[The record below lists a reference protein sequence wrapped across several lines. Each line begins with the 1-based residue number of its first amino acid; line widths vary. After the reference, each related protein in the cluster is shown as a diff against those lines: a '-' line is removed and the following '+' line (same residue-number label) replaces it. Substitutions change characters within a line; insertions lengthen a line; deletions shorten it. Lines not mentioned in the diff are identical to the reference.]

1 MTCKIEKSQ
10 LNGEIVC
17 PPSKSYTHRA
27 VFLAALSDGKSIVK
41 DALYS
46 SDTRATIDACKTF
59 GVDVHE
65 SGDIISI
72 DNSIDLEG
80 KGGIIDVVNSGTTIR
95 IATAIAAISPNKTI
109 LSGDSSIKKRPMKP
123 LLDSLEALGAKCISD
138 DGKPP
143 ITVSGTIKGGEVKI
157 MGDISSQFI
166 SALLIIAPRL
176 QTGLELSIEGN
187 IVSKP
192 YIDSTIASMEK
203 FGVEV
208 KTIEK
213 YKKYKIEHQTYKPT
227 EFSVPSDFSNLALL
241 LSATVLVGNDVSI
254 KISMGDLPQGD
265 ELFIDI
271 LEKMGV
277 IVTLQNNIIS
287 IKTPAKLD
295 GGKFDLGNTP
305 DLLPP
310 LAILVLKSQNPIW
323 IYNVAHA
330 RFKETDRIK
339 IIAREIKKIGVR
351 VEEKDDGIILYPP
364 ENVTSA
370 PLDSENDHRLFMAFC
385 ICGMYIGGCEITNPE
400 SVEVS
405 YPNFISDLTKIGG
418 NIFQT

>member
-17 PPSKSYTHRA
+17 PASKSYTHRA
-27 VFLAALSDGKSIVK
+27 IFLAALSDGKSIVK

-72 DNSIDLEG
+72 DNSINLEG
-80 KGGIIDVVNSGTTIR
+80 EGGIIDVVNSGTTIR

-109 LSGDSSIKKRPMKP
+109 LSGDSSIKKRPMRP
-123 LLDSLEALGAKCISD
+123 LLDSLESLGAKCISD

-143 ITVSGTIKGGEVKI
+143 ITVSGTIKGGEVEI
-157 MGDISSQFI
+157 IGDVSSQFI

-176 QTGLELSIEGN
+176 QNGLELNIEGN

-208 KTIEK
+208 ETIEK

-287 IKTPAKLD
+287 LKTPAKLD

-310 LAILVLKSQNPIW
+310 LAILILKSQNPIW

-339 IIAREIKKIGVR
+339 IIAREIKKIGIR

-364 ENVTSA
+364 ENITSA
-370 PLDSENDHRLFMAFC
+370 QLDSENDHRLFMAFC
-385 ICGMYIGGCEITNPE
+385 ICGMYIGGCEVTNPE

-405 YPNFISDLTKIGG
+405 YPNFISDLSKIGG

>member
-1 MTCKIEKSQ
+1 MNCKIEKSQ
-10 LNGEIVC
+10 LNGDIQC

-27 VFLAALSDGKSIVK
+27 IFLAALSDGKSIVK
-41 DALYS
+41 NALYS
-46 SDTRATIDACKTF
+46 SDTKATIDACKTF

-65 SGDIISI
+65 SGDVISI
-72 DNSIDLEG
+72 DNSIDLDG
-80 KGGIIDVVNSGTTIR
+80 TGGIIDVVNSGTTIR

-123 LLDSLEALGAKCISD
+123 LLDSLESLGAKCLST

-143 ITVSGTIKGGEVKI
+143 ITVSGRIKGGKVKI
-157 MGDISSQFI
+157 VGNISSQFI
-166 SALLIIAPRL
+166 SALLIIGPRL
-176 QTGLELSIEGN
+176 ENGLELDIEGN

-208 KTIEK
+208 EVVEK
-213 YKKYKIEHQTYKPT
+213 YRKYKIKHQIYKPT
-227 EFSVPSDFSNLALL
+227 EFTVPSDFSNLSLILA
-241 LSATVLVGNDVSI
+241 ADVLVGNNVSI
-254 KISMGDLPQGD
+254 KISMGDMPQGD

-277 IVTLQNNIIS
+277 TIKLQNDTITLKS
-287 IKTPAKLD
+287 PVKLD
-295 GGKFDLGNTP
+295 GGKFDLSNTP

-339 IIAREIKKIGVR
+339 IIAREIKKLGVR
-351 VEEKDDGIILYPP
+351 VEEKEDGLILYPA
-364 ENVTSA
+364 ENITNA
-370 PLDSENDHRLFMAFC
+370 ELEAENDHRLFMAFC
-385 ICGMYIGGCEITNPE
+385 ICGMYIGGCTVTDSE
-400 SVEVS
+400 SADVS
-405 YPNFISDLTKIGG
+405 YPNFISDITKIGG
-418 NIFQT
+418 NINLV

>member
-17 PPSKSYTHRA
+17 PSSKSYTHRA
-27 VFLAALSDGKSIVK
+27 IFLAALSDGKSIVK
-41 DALYS
+41 EALYS
-46 SDTRATIDACKTF
+46 ADTRATIDACKTF

-72 DNSIDLEG
+72 DNSINLEG
-80 KGGIIDVVNSGTTIR
+80 EGGIIDVVNSGTTIR

-123 LLDSLEALGAKCISD
+123 LLDSLESLGAKCISD

-157 MGDISSQFI
+157 MGDVSSQFV

-176 QTGLELSIEGN
+176 QNGLELNIEGN

-208 KTIEK
+208 ETIEK

-241 LSATVLVGNDVSI
+241 LSATVLIGNDVSI

-287 IKTPAKLD
+287 LKTPAKLD

-364 ENVTSA
+364 ENIISA
-370 PLDSENDHRLFMAFC
+370 QLNSENDHRLFMAFC
-385 ICGMYIGGCEITNPE
+385 ICGLYIGGCEVTNPE

>member
-1 MTCKIEKSQ
+1 MNCKIEKSQ
-10 LNGEIVC
+10 LNGEIIC

-27 VFLAALSDGKSIVK
+27 IFLAALSDGKSIVK
-41 DALYS
+41 NSLYS

-65 SGDIISI
+65 SGDVISI
-72 DNSIDLEG
+72 DNSINLEG
-80 KGGIIDVVNSGTTIR
+80 QGGIIDVVNSGTTIR

-123 LLDSLEALGAKCISD
+123 LLDSLESLGANCISD

-143 ITVSGTIKGGEVKI
+143 ITVSGRIRGGEVKI
-157 MGDISSQFI
+157 MGDVSSQFI

-176 QTGLELSIEGN
+176 QNGLEINIEGN

-203 FGVEV
+203 FGVELV
-208 KTIEK
+208 TEEK
-213 YKKYKIEHQTYKPT
+213 YKKYKIKPQVYKPT

-241 LSATVLVGNDVSI
+241 LAAIVLVGNNVSI
-254 KISMGDLPQGD
+254 RISMGDLPQGD

-277 IVTLQNNIIS
+277 IVTLQNNMITV
-287 IKTPAKLD
+287 KTPVKLD

-339 IIAREIKKIGVR
+339 IISREIKKIGVR

-364 ENVTSA
+364 ENIKSA
-370 PLDSENDHRLFMAFC
+370 KLESENDHRLFMAFC
-385 ICGMYIGGCEITNPE
+385 ICGMYIGGCEVSNPE

-405 YPNFISDLTKIGG
+405 YPNFISDITKIGG
-418 NIFQT
+418 KIIQT

>member
-17 PPSKSYTHRA
+17 PASKSYTHRA
-27 VFLAALSDGKSIVK
+27 IFLAALSDGKSIVK
-41 DALYS
+41 EALYS
-46 SDTRATIDACKTF
+46 ADTRATIDACKTF

-72 DNSIDLEG
+72 DNSINLEG
-80 KGGIIDVVNSGTTIR
+80 EGGIIDVVNSGTTIR

-109 LSGDSSIKKRPMKP
+109 LSGDSSIKKRPMRP
-123 LLDSLEALGAKCISD
+123 LLDSLESLGAKCISD

-143 ITVSGTIKGGEVKI
+143 ITVSGTIKGGEVEI
-157 MGDISSQFI
+157 IGDVSSQFI

-176 QTGLELSIEGN
+176 QNGLELNIEGN

-208 KTIEK
+208 ETIEK

-227 EFSVPSDFSNLALL
+227 EFSIPSDFSNLALL

-287 IKTPAKLD
+287 LKTPAKLD

-364 ENVTSA
+364 ENITSA
-370 PLDSENDHRLFMAFC
+370 QLDSENDHRLFMAFC
-385 ICGMYIGGCEITNPE
+385 ICGLYIGGCEVTNPE
-400 SVEVS
+400 SIEVS
-405 YPNFISDLTKIGG
+405 YPNFISDLAKIGG

>member
-17 PPSKSYTHRA
+17 PSSKSYTHRA
-27 VFLAALSDGKSIVK
+27 IFLAALSDGKSIVK
-41 DALYS
+41 EALYS
-46 SDTRATIDACKTF
+46 ADTRATIDACKTF

-72 DNSIDLEG
+72 DNSINLEG
-80 KGGIIDVVNSGTTIR
+80 EGGIIDVVNSGTTIR

-123 LLDSLEALGAKCISD
+123 LLDSLESLGAKCISD

-157 MGDISSQFI
+157 MGDVSSQFV

-176 QTGLELSIEGN
+176 QNGLELNIEGN

-208 KTIEK
+208 ETIEK

-241 LSATVLVGNDVSI
+241 LSATVLIGNDVSI

-287 IKTPAKLD
+287 LKTPAKLD

-364 ENVTSA
+364 ENITSA
-370 PLDSENDHRLFMAFC
+370 QLDSENDHRLFMAFC
-385 ICGMYIGGCEITNPE
+385 ICGMYIGGCEVTNPE

-405 YPNFISDLTKIGG
+405 YPNFISDLSKIGG

>member
-17 PPSKSYTHRA
+17 PSSKSYTHRA

-41 DALYS
+41 EALYS

-72 DNSIDLEG
+72 DNSINLEG

-143 ITVSGTIKGGEVKI
+143 ITVSGTIRGGEVKI
-157 MGDISSQFI
+157 MGDVSSQFV

-176 QTGLELSIEGN
+176 QSGLELNIEGT

-203 FGVEV
+203 FGVKVE
-208 KTIEK
+208 TIEK

-241 LSATVLVGNDVSI
+241 LSATVLIGNDVSI

-287 IKTPAKLD
+287 LKTPAKLD

-310 LAILVLKSQNPIW
+310 LAILILKSQNPIW

-330 RFKETDRIK
+330 RFKETDRIE

-364 ENVTSA
+364 ENITSA
-370 PLDSENDHRLFMAFC
+370 QLDSENDHRLFMAFC
-385 ICGMYIGGCEITNPE
+385 ICGMYIGGCEVTNPE

>member
-17 PPSKSYTHRA
+17 PASKSYTHRA
-27 VFLAALSDGKSIVK
+27 IFLAALSDGKSIVK

-72 DNSIDLEG
+72 DNSINLEG
-80 KGGIIDVVNSGTTIR
+80 EGGIIDVVNSGTTIR

-109 LSGDSSIKKRPMKP
+109 LSGDSSIKKRPMRP
-123 LLDSLEALGAKCISD
+123 LLDSLESLGAKCISD

-143 ITVSGTIKGGEVKI
+143 ITVSGTIKGGEVEI
-157 MGDISSQFI
+157 IGDVSSQFI

-176 QTGLELSIEGN
+176 QNGLELNIEGN

-208 KTIEK
+208 ETIEK

-227 EFSVPSDFSNLALL
+227 EFSIPSDFSNLALL

-287 IKTPAKLD
+287 LKTPAKLD

-310 LAILVLKSQNPIW
+310 LAILILKSQNPIW

-339 IIAREIKKIGVR
+339 IIAREIKKIGIR

-364 ENVTSA
+364 ENITSA
-370 PLDSENDHRLFMAFC
+370 QLDSENDHRLFMAFC
-385 ICGMYIGGCEITNPE
+385 ICGMYIGGCEVTNPE

-405 YPNFISDLTKIGG
+405 YPNFISDLSKIGG

>member
-27 VFLAALSDGKSIVK
+27 IFLAALSDGKSIVK

-46 SDTRATIDACKTF
+46 SDTRSTIDACKTF

-72 DNSIDLEG
+72 NNSINLEG
-80 KGGIIDVVNSGTTIR
+80 EGGIIDVVNSGTTIR

-123 LLDSLEALGAKCISD
+123 LLDSLESLGAKCISD
-138 DGKPP
+138 DGRPP

-157 MGDISSQFI
+157 IGDVSSQFI

-176 QTGLELSIEGN
+176 QNGLELNIEGN

-208 KTIEK
+208 ETIEK
-213 YKKYKIEHQTYKPT
+213 YKKYKIEYQTYKPT
-227 EFSVPSDFSNLALL
+227 EFSIPSDFSNLALL

-287 IKTPAKLD
+287 LKTPAKLD

-339 IIAREIKKIGVR
+339 IISREIRKLGVR
-351 VEEKDDGIILYPP
+351 IEEKTDGLILYPP
-364 ENVTSA
+364 ENITGCE
-370 PLDSENDHRLFMAFC
+370 LNSENDHRLFMAFC
-385 ICGMYIGGCEITNPE
+385 ICGMYVGSCEVTNPE

-405 YPNFISDLTKIGG
+405 YPNFISDITKIGG
-418 NIFQT
+418 NIIKT

>member
-1 MTCKIEKSQ
+1 MNCKIEKSQ
-10 LNGEIVC
+10 LNGEIIC
-17 PPSKSYTHRA
+17 PPSKSYTHRSI
-27 VFLAALSDGKSIVK
+27 FLAALSDGKSIVK
-41 DALYS
+41 NSLYS

-65 SGDIISI
+65 SGDVISI
-72 DNSIDLEG
+72 DNSINLEG
-80 KGGIIDVVNSGTTIR
+80 QGGIIDVVNSGTTIR

-123 LLDSLEALGAKCISD
+123 LLDSLESLGAKCISD

-143 ITVSGTIKGGEVKI
+143 ITVSGRIRGGEVKI
-157 MGDISSQFI
+157 MGDVSSQFV

-176 QTGLELSIEGN
+176 QNGLEINIEGN

-203 FGVEV
+203 FGIKLVTE
-208 KTIEK
+208 EK
-213 YKKYKIEHQTYKPT
+213 YKKYKIKPQVYKPT

-241 LSATVLVGNDVSI
+241 LAAIVLVGNNVSI
-254 KISMGDLPQGD
+254 RISMGDLPQGD

-277 IVTLQNNIIS
+277 IVTLQNNMITV
-287 IKTPAKLD
+287 KTPVKLD

-364 ENVTSA
+364 ENIKSA
-370 PLDSENDHRLFMAFC
+370 KLESENDHRLFMAFC
-385 ICGMYIGGCEITNPE
+385 ICGMYIGSCEVSNPE

-405 YPNFISDLTKIGG
+405 YPNFISDITKIGG
-418 NIFQT
+418 KIIQT

>member
-17 PPSKSYTHRA
+17 PASKSYTHRA
-27 VFLAALSDGKSIVK
+27 IFLAALSDGKSIVK

-72 DNSIDLEG
+72 DNSINLEG
-80 KGGIIDVVNSGTTIR
+80 EGGIIDVVNSGTTIR

-109 LSGDSSIKKRPMKP
+109 LSGDSSIKKRPMRP
-123 LLDSLEALGAKCISD
+123 LLDSLESLGAKCISD

-143 ITVSGTIKGGEVKI
+143 ITVSGTIKGGEVEI
-157 MGDISSQFI
+157 IGDVSSQFI

-176 QTGLELSIEGN
+176 QNGLELNIEGN

-208 KTIEK
+208 ETIEK

-227 EFSVPSDFSNLALL
+227 EFSIPSDFSNLALL
-241 LSATVLVGNDVSI
+241 LSATVLIGNDVSI

-287 IKTPAKLD
+287 LKTPAKLD

-364 ENVTSA
+364 ENITSA
-370 PLDSENDHRLFMAFC
+370 QLDSENDHRLFMAFC
-385 ICGMYIGGCEITNPE
+385 ICGMYIGGCEVTNPE

-405 YPNFISDLTKIGG
+405 YPNFISDLSKIGG

>member
-1 MTCKIEKSQ
+1 MNCKIEKSQ
-10 LNGEIVC
+10 LNGDIQC

-27 VFLAALSDGKSIVK
+27 IFLAALSDGKSIVK
-41 DALYS
+41 NALYS
-46 SDTRATIDACKTF
+46 SDTKATIDACKTF

-65 SGDIISI
+65 SGDVISI
-72 DNSIDLEG
+72 DNSIDLDG
-80 KGGIIDVVNSGTTIR
+80 TGGIIDVVNSGTTIR

-123 LLDSLEALGAKCISD
+123 LLDSLKSLGAKCLST

-143 ITVSGTIKGGEVKI
+143 ITVSGRIKGGKVEIV
-157 MGDISSQFI
+157 GDVSSQFI

-176 QTGLELSIEGN
+176 ENGLELDIEGN

-208 KTIEK
+208 EVVEK
-213 YKKYKIEHQTYKPT
+213 YRKYKIKHQIYKPT
-227 EFSVPSDFSNLALL
+227 EFTVPSDFSNLSLILA
-241 LSATVLVGNDVSI
+241 ANVLVGNNVSI
-254 KISMGDLPQGD
+254 KISMGDMPQGD

-277 IVTLQNNIIS
+277 TIKLQNDTITLKS
-287 IKTPAKLD
+287 PVKLD
-295 GGKFDLGNTP
+295 GGKFDLSNTP

-310 LAILVLKSQNPIW
+310 LAILALKSKEPIW

-339 IIAREIKKIGVR
+339 IIAREMKKLGLR
-351 VEEKDDGIILYPP
+351 VEEKEDGLILYPA
-364 ENVTSA
+364 ENITNA
-370 PLDSENDHRLFMAFC
+370 ELETENDHRLFMAFC
-385 ICGMYIGGCEITNPE
+385 ICGMYIGGCTVTNPE
-400 SVEVS
+400 SADVS
-405 YPNFISDLTKIGG
+405 YPNFISDITKIGG
-418 NIFQT
+418 NISTV

>member
-17 PPSKSYTHRA
+17 PASKSYTHRA
-27 VFLAALSDGKSIVK
+27 IFLAALSDGKSIVK

-72 DNSIDLEG
+72 DNSINLEG
-80 KGGIIDVVNSGTTIR
+80 EGGIIDVVNSGTTIR

-109 LSGDSSIKKRPMKP
+109 LSGDSSIKKRPMRP
-123 LLDSLEALGAKCISD
+123 LLDSLESLGAKCISD

-143 ITVSGTIKGGEVKI
+143 ITVSGTIKGGEVEI
-157 MGDISSQFI
+157 IGDVSSQFI

-176 QTGLELSIEGN
+176 QNGLELNIEGN

-208 KTIEK
+208 ETIEK

-227 EFSVPSDFSNLALL
+227 EFSIPSDFSNLALL

-287 IKTPAKLD
+287 LKTPAKLD

-339 IIAREIKKIGVR
+339 IIAREIKKIGIR

-364 ENVTSA
+364 ENITSA
-370 PLDSENDHRLFMAFC
+370 QLDSENDHRLFMAFC
-385 ICGMYIGGCEITNPE
+385 ICGMYIGGCEVTNPE

-405 YPNFISDLTKIGG
+405 YPNFISDLSKIGG

>member
-1 MTCKIEKSQ
+1 MNCKIEKSQ

-27 VFLAALSDGKSIVK
+27 IFLAALSDGKSIVK
-41 DALYS
+41 NSLYS

-65 SGDIISI
+65 SGDVISI
-72 DNSIDLEG
+72 DNSINLEG
-80 KGGIIDVVNSGTTIR
+80 QGGIIDVVNSGTTIR

-123 LLDSLEALGAKCISD
+123 LLDSLESLGANCISD

-143 ITVSGTIKGGEVKI
+143 ITVSGRIRGGEVKI
-157 MGDISSQFI
+157 MGDVSSQFV

-176 QTGLELSIEGN
+176 QNGLEINIEGN

-203 FGVEV
+203 FGVELV
-208 KTIEK
+208 TEEK
-213 YKKYKIEHQTYKPT
+213 YKKYKIKPQVYKPT

-241 LSATVLVGNDVSI
+241 LAAIVLVGNNVSI
-254 KISMGDLPQGD
+254 RISMGDLPQGD

-277 IVTLQNNIIS
+277 IVTLQNNMITV
-287 IKTPAKLD
+287 KTPVKLD

-364 ENVTSA
+364 ENIKSA
-370 PLDSENDHRLFMAFC
+370 KLESENDHRLFMAFC
-385 ICGMYIGGCEITNPE
+385 ICGMYIGGCEVSNPE

-405 YPNFISDLTKIGG
+405 YPNFILDITKIGG
-418 NIFQT
+418 KIIQT

>member
-17 PPSKSYTHRA
+17 PASKSYTHRA
-27 VFLAALSDGKSIVK
+27 IFLAALSDGKSIVK

-72 DNSIDLEG
+72 DNSINLEG
-80 KGGIIDVVNSGTTIR
+80 EGGIIDVVNSGTTIR

-109 LSGDSSIKKRPMKP
+109 LSGDSSIKKRPMRP
-123 LLDSLEALGAKCISD
+123 LLDSLESLGAKCISD

-143 ITVSGTIKGGEVKI
+143 ITVSGTIKGGEVEI
-157 MGDISSQFI
+157 IGDVSSQFI

-176 QTGLELSIEGN
+176 QNGLELNIEGN

-208 KTIEK
+208 ETIEK

-227 EFSVPSDFSNLALL
+227 EFSIPSDFSNLALL

-287 IKTPAKLD
+287 LKTPAKLD

-310 LAILVLKSQNPIW
+310 LAILILKSQNPIW

-339 IIAREIKKIGVR
+339 IIAREIKNIGLR

-364 ENVTSA
+364 ENITSA
-370 PLDSENDHRLFMAFC
+370 QLDSENDHRLFMAFC
-385 ICGMYIGGCEITNPE
+385 ICGMYIGGCEVTNPE

-405 YPNFISDLTKIGG
+405 YPNFISDLSKIGG

>member
-17 PPSKSYTHRA
+17 PASKSYTHRA
-27 VFLAALSDGKSIVK
+27 IFLAALSDGKSIVK
-41 DALYS
+41 EALYS
-46 SDTRATIDACKTF
+46 ADTRATIDACKTF

-72 DNSIDLEG
+72 DNSINLEG
-80 KGGIIDVVNSGTTIR
+80 EGGIIDVVNSGTTIR

-109 LSGDSSIKKRPMKP
+109 LSGDSSIKKRPMRP
-123 LLDSLEALGAKCISD
+123 LLDSLESLGAKCISD

-143 ITVSGTIKGGEVKI
+143 ITVSGTIKGGEVEI
-157 MGDISSQFI
+157 IGDVSSQFI

-176 QTGLELSIEGN
+176 QNGLELNIEGN

-208 KTIEK
+208 ETIEK

-241 LSATVLVGNDVSI
+241 LSATVLIGNDVSI

-287 IKTPAKLD
+287 LKTPAKLD

-364 ENVTSA
+364 ENITSA
-370 PLDSENDHRLFMAFC
+370 QLDSENDHRLFMAFC
-385 ICGMYIGGCEITNPE
+385 ICGLYIGGCEVTNPE

-405 YPNFISDLTKIGG
+405 YPNFISDLSKIGG

>member
-17 PPSKSYTHRA
+17 PSSKSYTHRA

-41 DALYS
+41 EALYS
-46 SDTRATIDACKTF
+46 ADTRATIDACKTF

-109 LSGDSSIKKRPMKP
+109 LSGDASIKKRPMKP

-143 ITVSGTIKGGEVKI
+143 ITVSGTIRGGEVKI
-157 MGDISSQFI
+157 MGDVSSQFV

-176 QTGLELSIEGN
+176 QNGLELNIEGN

-203 FGVEV
+203 FGVKVE
-208 KTIEK
+208 TIEK

-241 LSATVLVGNDVSI
+241 LSATVLIGNDVSI

-287 IKTPAKLD
+287 LKTPAKLD

-310 LAILVLKSQNPIW
+310 LAILILKSQNPIW

-330 RFKETDRIK
+330 RFKETDRIE

-364 ENVTSA
+364 ENITSA
-370 PLDSENDHRLFMAFC
+370 QLDSENDHRLFMAFC
-385 ICGMYIGGCEITNPE
+385 ICGMYIGGCEVTNPE

>member
-17 PPSKSYTHRA
+17 PSSKSYTHRA

-41 DALYS
+41 EALYS

-72 DNSIDLEG
+72 DNSINLEG

-143 ITVSGTIKGGEVKI
+143 ITVSGTIRGGEVKI
-157 MGDISSQFI
+157 MGDVSSQFV

-176 QTGLELSIEGN
+176 QSGLELNIEGT

-203 FGVEV
+203 FGVKVE
-208 KTIEK
+208 TIEK

-241 LSATVLVGNDVSI
+241 LSATVLIGNDVSI

-287 IKTPAKLD
+287 LKTPAKLD

-310 LAILVLKSQNPIW
+310 LAILILKSQNPIW

-330 RFKETDRIK
+330 RFKETDRIE

-364 ENVTSA
+364 ENITSA
-370 PLDSENDHRLFMAFC
+370 QLNSENDHRLFMAFC
-385 ICGMYIGGCEITNPE
+385 ICGMYIGGCEVTNPE